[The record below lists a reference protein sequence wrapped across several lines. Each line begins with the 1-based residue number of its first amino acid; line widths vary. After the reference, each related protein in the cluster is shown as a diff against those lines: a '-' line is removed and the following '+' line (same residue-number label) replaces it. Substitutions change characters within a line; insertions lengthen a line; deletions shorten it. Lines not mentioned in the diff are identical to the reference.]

1 MYHKVDMIKSSDV
14 GTLAQHARKSFTNRI
29 VILVLMLLVSQIT
42 WASATAERRIRFKK
56 GQTVACVPGTLHH
69 IYDEAIFVLRARAGQ
84 HMKVNIIGKG
94 PTRGVVTF
102 PSGQQDGGPGGI
114 IFDDHLPETGD
125 YRIRVTESSMG
136 EEWEG
141 TFLLK
146 VRIR

>member
-1 MYHKVDMIKSSDV
+1 
-14 GTLAQHARKSFTNRI
+14 
-29 VILVLMLLVSQIT
+29 MLLVSQII
-42 WASATAERRIRFKK
+42 WASTTAERRIRLKK
-56 GQTVACVPGTLHH
+56 GQTVAYVKGTLRHMH
-69 IYDEAIFVLRARAGQ
+69 DEASFVLRARAGQ
-84 HMKVNIIGKG
+84 HMRITITGEG

>member
-1 MYHKVDMIKSSDV
+1 MYRKVDMIESSKV
-14 GTLAQHARKSFTNRI
+14 RTLAQHARKSFTNRI
-29 VILVLMLLVSQIT
+29 VILGLMLLVTQIA
-42 WASATAERRIRFKK
+42 WASTTAERRIRFKK
-56 GQTVACVPGTLHH
+56 GQTVACVQGTLHH
-69 IYDEAIFVLRARAGQ
+69 IHDEASFVLHARAGQ
-84 HMKVNIIGKG
+84 HMRVNIIGKG

-114 IFDDHLPETGD
+114 IFDAHLPETGN

-141 TFLLK
+141 TFLLN